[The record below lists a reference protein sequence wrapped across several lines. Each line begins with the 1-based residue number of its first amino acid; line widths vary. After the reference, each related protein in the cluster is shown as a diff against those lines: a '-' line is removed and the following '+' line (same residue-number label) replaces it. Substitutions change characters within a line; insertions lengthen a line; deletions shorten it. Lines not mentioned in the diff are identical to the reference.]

1 MASIWESGDDLFR
14 GRFISTYWNCIFKF
28 HQQLLHFIR
37 LYSMSHTFSNKRKLN
52 DEEEE
57 LVRKRIEDGEK
68 VVNYLGQII
77 CMSFK

>member
-1 MASIWESGDDLFR
+1 
-14 GRFISTYWNCIFKF
+14 
-28 HQQLLHFIR
+28 
-37 LYSMSHTFSNKRKLN
+37 MSHTFSNKRKLN